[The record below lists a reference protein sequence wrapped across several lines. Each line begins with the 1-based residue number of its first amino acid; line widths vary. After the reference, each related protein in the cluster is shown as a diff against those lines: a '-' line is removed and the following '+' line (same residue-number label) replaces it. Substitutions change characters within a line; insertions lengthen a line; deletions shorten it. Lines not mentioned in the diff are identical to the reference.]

1 MVIQRIL
8 RHANVSTTATY
19 YIKTEDVRK
28 AMTTLENSIAE
39 ANTIQKDTIG
49 TPSGNSDVEPST
61 VQKRLSDWD
70 CKELAER
77 EGFKPSVQELAR
89 TTA

>member
-8 RHANVSTTATY
+8 RHANVSTTTTY
-19 YIKTEDVRK
+19 YIKAEDVRK
-28 AMTTLENSIAE
+28 AMTALENSIAE

-70 CKELAER
+70 CKELAES
-77 EGFKPSVQELAR
+77 EGFGA
-89 TTA
+89 T

>member
-19 YIKTEDVRK
+19 YVKTEDVRK
-28 AMTTLENSIAE
+28 AITTLENSIAE

-49 TPSGNSDVEPST
+49 TPT
-61 VQKRLSDWD
+61 KR
-70 CKELAER
+70 
-77 EGFKPSVQELAR
+77 
-89 TTA
+89 